1 MPETRSSGMPAGG
14 PARPPRMIVLCFDGT
29 SGQFDS
35 ANSNVVKFYALLRKD
50 CPEQQLVYYQAGIG
64 TYFAPG
70 VVSPLWTP
78 LAQLLDEAV
87 AWYLDAHV
95 MGGYKYLMENYR
107 PGDKIYLFGFSRG
120 AYTARALAGM
130 LGKVGLLQRD
140 NVQQVSF
147 AYKAYM
153 RSDKEGIKL
162 AARFKRTFSQEVA
175 VDFVGVWDTVQS
187 TGVLVNRI
195 LPFTDSNTSIRVFRQ
210 ALALD
215 EHRSRF
221 RPNLYHWP
229 TPNIDSDSEET
240 PLSVAQQAAGLGKA
254 AIQTIKAMKS
264 AILSIVNRREKTGT
278 TQTKNYGSLTERS
291 ETGDVARVPDGE
303 LISEAPQSAMEFV
316 AEESYPLTDVLEVW
330 FAGCHSDIGG
340 GNVQDD
346 VKVSLA
352 QITLHWMVDHVIQSN
367 CDILFDGAAL
377 AQIGYTAPAC
387 ILKPQVT
394 TVPEETPLNVN
405 GPNPSPVTLAP
416 PSADTTAV
424 IKESIG
430 HIDHKL
436 AKEPSQAASEP
447 SPELSNA
454 LAPLFDELKL
464 SKWWWLLEVTPFSY
478 TWQDSDGVWH
488 RKMSF
493 NFGKGRVIPFKQPKF
508 HHTVKERMAYQP
520 LNYKPRA
527 IYDHHEV
534 YV

>member
-1 MPETRSSGMPAGG
+1 MPAGS
-14 PARPPRMIVLCFDGT
+14 ARPPRMIILCFDGT

-35 ANSNVVKFYALLRKD
+35 TNSNVVKFYGLLRKD
-50 CPEQQLVYYQAGIG
+50 LPDKQLVYYQAGVG

-78 LAQLLDEAV
+78 LAQLLDEGV

-95 MGGYKYLMENYR
+95 MGGYNYLMENYR
-107 PGDKIYLFGFSRG
+107 PGDKLYLFGFSRG

-130 LGKVGLLQRD
+130 LSKVGLLQRD
-140 NVQQVSF
+140 NVQQVGF

-153 RSDKEGIKL
+153 RTDKEGIKL
-162 AARFKRTFSQEVA
+162 AAGFKKTFSQEVKI
-175 VDFVGVWDTVQS
+175 DFVGVWDTVQS
-187 TGVLVNRI
+187 TGVLVNRV

-229 TPNIDSDSEET
+229 TPDVDSGSEET
-240 PLSVAQQAAGLGKA
+240 RLSFAQQMAKLGKA
-254 AIQTIKAMKS
+254 AIQKLKAMKS
-264 AILSIVNRREKTGT
+264 AIVGIVNKREEKGT
-278 TQTKNYGSLTERS
+278 TLQLEGHQTKNYDTLTERTS
-291 ETGDVARVPDGE
+291 ETGDMGRVPGDE
-303 LISEAPQSAMEFV
+303 ITSEAPQSAMEFV
-316 AEESYPLTDVLEVW
+316 TEETFPLTDVLEVW

-340 GNVQDD
+340 GNVGDD
-346 VKVSLA
+346 VEVSLA
-352 QITLHWMVDHVIQSN
+352 QITLHWMVDHVIQSQ
-367 CDILFDGAAL
+367 CGIFFDSAEL
-377 AQIGYTAPAC
+377 AQIGYTAPPCAPS
-387 ILKPQVT
+387 PQVP
-394 TVPEETPLNVN
+394 TVAETPLNAD
-405 GPNPSPVTLAP
+405 GHSPPPVTPAP

-424 IKESIG
+424 IKESG
-430 HIDHKL
+430 DHVGHKL

-454 LAPLFDELKL
+454 LAPLFDELTLNKL
-464 SKWWWLLEVTPFSY
+464 WWLLEITPFSY
-478 TWQDSDGVWH
+478 AWQDTDGVWH

-508 HHTVKERMAYQP
+508 HHTVKERMNDQS
-520 LNYKPRA
+520 LGYKPRA
-527 IYDHHEV
+527 VYDHHEI